1 MLILLSY
8 KLASKQQLS
17 KQTVKSMMLEIAIGE
32 TEITLNQLLSQVEQG
47 EEVTITRQGK
57 PVARLLPIQQN
68 SRPLSSRIEL
78 RASQPLQKE
87 SSLET
92 LQNLRHEARY

>member
-1 MLILLSY
+1 
-8 KLASKQQLS
+8 
-17 KQTVKSMMLEIAIGE
+17 MMLEIAIGE

-57 PVARLLPIQQN
+57 PVARLLSIQKT

-78 RASQPLQKE
+78 RESQPLQKE
-87 SSLET
+87 SSFEI
-92 LQNLRHEARY
+92 LQRLRHEARY

>member
-1 MLILLSY
+1 
-8 KLASKQQLS
+8 
-17 KQTVKSMMLEIAIGE
+17 MMLEIVSGE

-57 PVARLLPIQQN
+57 PVARLLPIQKT

-78 RASQPLQKE
+78 RASQALHKE
-87 SSLET
+87 SSLEI
-92 LQNLRHEARY
+92 LQSLRHEARY

>member
-1 MLILLSY
+1 
-8 KLASKQQLS
+8 
-17 KQTVKSMMLEIAIGE
+17 MMLEIAIGK
-32 TEITLNQLLSQVEQG
+32 TEITLDQLLSQVEQG

-57 PVARLLPIQQN
+57 PVARLLPIQKT

-78 RASQPLQKE
+78 RASQTLQKD

>member
-1 MLILLSY
+1 
-8 KLASKQQLS
+8 
-17 KQTVKSMMLEIAIGE
+17 MMLEIAIGE

-47 EEVTITRQGK
+47 EEVTITRQSK
-57 PVARLLPIQQN
+57 PVARLLPIQKT

-78 RASQPLQKE
+78 RAAQPLHKD

-92 LQNLRHEARY
+92 LKSLGY

>member
-1 MLILLSY
+1 
-8 KLASKQQLS
+8 
-17 KQTVKSMMLEIAIGE
+17 MMLEIAIGE

-57 PVARLLPIQQN
+57 PVARLLPIQKI

-78 RASQPLQKE
+78 RESQPLQKE
-87 SSLET
+87 SSLEI
-92 LQNLRHEARY
+92 LQRLRHEARY

>member
-1 MLILLSY
+1 
-8 KLASKQQLS
+8 
-17 KQTVKSMMLEIAIGE
+17 MMLEIAIGE

-57 PVARLLPIQQN
+57 PVARLLPIQKT

-78 RASQPLQKE
+78 RASQPLQKVN
-87 SSLET
+87 SLEI
-92 LQNLRHEARY
+92 LQRLRHEARY

>member
-1 MLILLSY
+1 MR
-8 KLASKQQLS
+8 
-17 KQTVKSMMLEIAIGE
+17 LEIAISE
-32 TEITLNQLLSQVEQG
+32 TEITLNQLLSQVEPG

-57 PVARLLPIQQN
+57 PVARLLPIQKT

-78 RASQPLQKE
+78 IATQPLQKN

-92 LQNLRHEARY
+92 LKSLGYEAGY

>member
-1 MLILLSY
+1 
-8 KLASKQQLS
+8 
-17 KQTVKSMMLEIAIGE
+17 MLEIAIGE

-57 PVARLLPIQQN
+57 PVARLLPIQKT
-68 SRPLSSRIEL
+68 SRPLSSRTEL
-78 RASQPLQKE
+78 RASQPQYKE

-92 LQNLRHEARY
+92 LQSLRHEARY

>member
-1 MLILLSY
+1 
-8 KLASKQQLS
+8 
-17 KQTVKSMMLEIAIGE
+17 MMLEIAIGE
-32 TEITLNQLLSQVEQG
+32 TETTLNQLLSQVEQG

-57 PVARLLPIQQN
+57 PVARLLPIQKT

-78 RASQPLQKE
+78 RAAQLPQKD